1 MNNFVFAVDEN
12 YNHQLFYSIYSL
24 LDNID
29 SKINLYII
37 HKNPMT
43 FSNFHNRLQKEFD
56 NFNLYIYKFEY
67 SNFYFPEVENRH
79 VSEATYYRLFIDKI
93 IPEEVDQYIYMDADI
108 ICVNNPEH
116 YINEVFEDMS
126 KKKYIIASRTE
137 NNLNSYTEKI
147 FKRLD
152 MKSSKYFNA
161 GVMFVDHQKWLKNNI
176 GESLLKQLEKIKDKI
191 IYWDQ
196 DVLNSFFDGD
206 YIEISQNINYPINL
220 RWPMDTKE
228 IKRNALFIHY
238 QSNNKPWSIR
248 SVFNKGSSFYQDVAI
263 KTLDQ
268 YHLVKTV
275 RRFDLLY
282 LIINTLTFKFLNLK
296 RPLNFYKIS
305 LLRIFSYRLNI

>member
-43 FSNFHNRLQKEFD
+43 FSNFHNLLKKEFD

-67 SNFYFPEVENRH
+67 SSFYFPEVENRH

-126 KKKYIIASRTE
+126 KKK
-137 NNLNSYTEKI
+137 
-147 FKRLD
+147 
-152 MKSSKYFNA
+152 
-161 GVMFVDHQKWLKNNI
+161 
-176 GESLLKQLEKIKDKI
+176 
-191 IYWDQ
+191 IYH
-196 DVLNSFFDGD
+196 SF
-206 YIEISQNINYPINL
+206 QN
-220 RWPMDTKE
+220 
-228 IKRNALFIHY
+228 
-238 QSNNKPWSIR
+238 
-248 SVFNKGSSFYQDVAI
+248 
-263 KTLDQ
+263 
-268 YHLVKTV
+268 
-275 RRFDLLY
+275 
-282 LIINTLTFKFLNLK
+282 
-296 RPLNFYKIS
+296 
-305 LLRIFSYRLNI
+305 

>member
-1 MNNFVFAVDEN
+1 MNNLVFAVDEN

-29 SKINLYII
+29 SKTNLYVI

-176 GESLLKQLEKIKDKI
+176 GELLLKQLEEIKDKN

-196 DVLNSFFDGD
+196 DVLNSFFAGE
-206 YIEISQNINYPINL
+206 YNENSQ
-220 RWPMDTKE
+220 
-228 IKRNALFIHY
+228 
-238 QSNNKPWSIR
+238 
-248 SVFNKGSSFYQDVAI
+248 
-263 KTLDQ
+263 
-268 YHLVKTV
+268 
-275 RRFDLLY
+275 
-282 LIINTLTFKFLNLK
+282 IIN
-296 RPLNFYKIS
+296 
-305 LLRIFSYRLNI
+305 